1 MGEYFM
7 AEAVASRTDTG
18 VHESEL
24 DPKRW
29 LVLIIIGL
37 VQLMIVLDITIVN
50 IALPTAQVDL
60 GMSDANRQWVIT
72 AYTLAFAGLLLL
84 GGRISDFVG
93 RKRALLIGLTGF
105 ALASAVGGAATT
117 DTMLIASR
125 AVQGAFGALLGPTAL
140 ALLAITYITPRDRS
154 KAFAVYGAIGGGGSA
169 LGLILGGLL
178 TEYVSWRWCLYVNV
192 PIAIAAGISAV
203 FIIKNDARNP
213 DTKFDFIGAAL
224 ATSGL
229 TSLVYGFS
237 KAETDGWGANITLT
251 CFALAAILLATFVF
265 SQTKVK
271 YPLLP
276 MRIVLDRNRGGAY
289 ISVLVNGIALFGSFF
304 FLTYYLQAILNYS
317 PVKTGL
323 AFLPMTACV
332 IINANVASRLL
343 PIVRP
348 RILIGSG
355 LTSMVL
361 GLLWLTQLTA
371 DSSYLTHIVPSLI
384 LLGLGLGWI
393 FVPAIN
399 TGTLNIGRQDAG
411 VAGAMVNTSQQVG
424 ASIGTSLLSTIAASA
439 TVSYIAS
446 HAASST
452 AQVDGIVH
460 GYAVAMAWAAGILAV
475 GAVVVFAMIK
485 AGPLGSKTESAGSRS
500 ESTEGEG
507 MESAIPAVH
516 MG

>member
-1 MGEYFM
+1 M
-7 AEAVASRTDTG
+7 AEAVSTRNAAVT
-18 VHESEL
+18 HESEL
-24 DPKRW
+24 DPGRW

-84 GGRISDFVG
+84 GGRISDFFG

-105 ALASAVGGAATT
+105 ALASAGGGAATR

-140 ALLAITYITPRDRS
+140 ALLAITYVTPRDRS

-178 TEYVSWRWCLYVNV
+178 TEYVSWRACLYVNV
-192 PIAIAAGISAV
+192 PIAITAGIAAW
-203 FIIKNDARNP
+203 FIIKNDVRNP

-224 ATSGL
+224 ATGGL

-237 KAETDGWGANITLT
+237 KAETDGWGANTTLT
-251 CFALAAILLATFVF
+251 FFAASAILLVSFIF
-265 SQTKVK
+265 SQTRVK

-276 MRIVLDRNRGGAY
+276 LRIVIDRNRAGAY
-289 ISVLVNGIALFGSFF
+289 ISVFVNGIALYGSFF
-304 FLTYYLQAILNYS
+304 FMTYYMQAILGFS
-317 PVKTGL
+317 PVRTGL
-323 AFLPMTACV
+323 GFLPLTAC
-332 IINANVASRLL
+332 IIFNANVASRLL

-355 LTSMVL
+355 LTLMIL
-361 GLLWLTQLTA
+361 GLLWMTQLTA
-371 DSSYLTHIVPSLI
+371 ESSYLSHIVPMLV
-384 LLGLGLGWI
+384 LMGLGLGWI
-393 FVPAIN
+393 FVPAIS
-399 TGTLNIGRQDAG
+399 TGTLNIDRQHAG

-424 ASIGTSLLSTIAASA
+424 ASIGTSLLSTIASSA
-439 TVSYIAS
+439 TATYIAS
-446 HAASST
+446 HAGST
-452 AQVDGIVH
+452 TVQVDGIVH
-460 GYAVAMAWAAGILAV
+460 GYAVALGWAAGILAV
-475 GAVVVFAMIK
+475 GVVVVVLMIN
-485 AGPLGSKTESAGSRS
+485 AGALGSKPNEKRSTESADA
-500 ESTEGEG
+500 EADA
-507 MESAIPAVH
+507 AIPAVH